1 MLSNLSLYQ
10 FKSLNLSLLKDNMK
24 RFARFIL
31 FTILGWKFVGE
42 FPKDI
47 KKYVVI
53 AAPHTSWV
61 DFPIAI
67 LSRMA
72 SGLMVN
78 FIGKN
83 SLFNGPFGFFFRGLG
98 GTPVD
103 RSKSTNLVDAI
114 VNIFNKKEEF
124 RLGLSPEGTRKK
136 VDKWKTGFYYIAKG
150 ANVPIVMATL
160 DFQNKQIKFSEPY
173 YVTDNKEADF
183 AYFESFFF
191 NVKGKNPE
199 LS

>member
-1 MLSNLSLYQ
+1 
-10 FKSLNLSLLKDNMK
+10 LKTI
-24 RFARFIL
+24 ARFIL
-31 FTILGWKFVGE
+31 RTLLGWKVENG
-42 FPKDI
+42 FPKEP

-67 LSRMA
+67 LARISE
-72 SGLMVN
+72 GTMVH
-78 FIGKN
+78 FIGKGA
-83 SLFNGPFGFFFRGLG
+83 LFKWPFGYFFKALG

-103 RSKSTNLVDAI
+103 RSKNNNLVEAI
-114 VNIFNKKEEF
+114 IAIFDSKKEF

-136 VDKWKTGFYYIAKG
+136 VVQWKTGFYYIAKG

-160 DFQNKQIKFSEPY
+160 DFENKTIKISEPY
-173 YVTDNKEADF
+173 YVTDSLEKDLKKF
-183 AYFESFFF
+183 KKFFKD
-191 NVKGKNPE
+191 VKGRKPK

>member
-1 MLSNLSLYQ
+1 
-10 FKSLNLSLLKDNMK
+10 MK
-24 RFARFIL
+24 RIAKFIL
-31 FTILGWKFVGE
+31 FTVLGWKMDE
-42 FPKDI
+42 NFPSHL

-67 LSRMA
+67 LARMS
-72 SGLMVN
+72 SGIMIN
-78 FIGKN
+78 FIGKE
-83 SLFNGPFGFFFRGLG
+83 SLFKGPFGFFFRALG

-103 RSKSTNLVDAI
+103 RSKSNNLVDAI
-114 VNIFNKKEEF
+114 IQIFNSKDEF

-136 VDKWKTGFYYIAKG
+136 VSKWKTGFYYIAKG

-160 DFQNKQIKFSEPY
+160 DFQNKKIKISEPY
-173 YVTDNKEADF
+173 YTTDDKEKDF
-183 AYFESFFF
+183 QFFYFFYK
-191 NVKGKNPE
+191 NIKGKNPE